1 MRPRWR
7 LYFTVG
13 FLLLSYAVLASIA
26 SQTPRV
32 PLKLEPGEAAAVSV
46 LRLNRGPLRMEAR
59 IPRNRFPPRNASD
72 QNEPPEGLARLEIE
86 VRPSWQEAVRY
97 AAGRTIAYSAMD
109 TSRGLAPLAESG
121 ERSASSAVFERG
133 RNHLSLRVTAVDP
146 PLLGEQVEIWVLPA
160 LGAKSAESE
169 VVWLSGSMLL
179 PIYAVPYLI
188 WGAVLLLL
196 QRRQKPVP
204 DE

>member
-1 MRPRWR
+1 MRLRWR

-13 FLLLSYAVLASIA
+13 LLLFGYAVLGSIA
-26 SQTPRV
+26 SQTPMV
-32 PLKLEPGEAAAVSV
+32 PLRLEPGEAVAVSV

-59 IPRNRFPPRNASD
+59 IPGNRFPPRNASD
-72 QNEPPEGLARLEIE
+72 QNEPPEGLGRLEIE
-86 VRPSWQEAVRY
+86 VLPSWQGAVRY
-97 AAGRTIAYSAMD
+97 AAGRTIAYSATD
-109 TSRGLAPLAESG
+109 TARGLAPFAGSG

-133 RNHLSLRVTAVDP
+133 RNHLSLRVTAADP
-146 PLLGEQVEIWVLPA
+146 PLLGERVEIWILPA
-160 LGAKSAESE
+160 LGAKSAEPE

-196 QRRQKPVP
+196 QKRAKPVP
-204 DE
+204 GK

>member
-1 MRPRWR
+1 MRLRWR

-13 FLLLSYAVLASIA
+13 LLLFGYAVLGSIA
-26 SQTPRV
+26 SQTPIA
-32 PLKLEPGEAAAVSV
+32 PLALKLGETAAVSV

-59 IPRNRFPPRNASD
+59 IPRNRFPARNAFD

-97 AAGRTIAYSAMD
+97 TAGRTIAYSATD
-109 TSRGLAPLAESG
+109 TARGLVPLAGSG
-121 ERSASSAVFERG
+121 ERSASSVVFERG
-133 RNHLSLRVTAVDP
+133 RNRLSLLVTAADP
-146 PLLGEQVEIWVLPA
+146 PLLGEQVEIWILPA
-160 LGAKSAESE
+160 LGAKSSE
-169 VVWLSGSMLL
+169 PGVVWLDGSILL

-196 QRRQKPVP
+196 QRGTKRGP
-204 DE
+204 DK

>member
-1 MRPRWR
+1 MRLRWR

-13 FLLLSYAVLASIA
+13 FLLLGYAVLASIA

-32 PLKLEPGEAAAVSV
+32 PLRLEPGEAAAVSV

-59 IPRNRFPPRNASD
+59 IPRNRFPARNASD

-86 VRPSWQEAVRY
+86 VLPSWQEAVRY
-97 AAGRTIAYSAMD
+97 AAGRTIAYSATD
-109 TSRGLAPLAESG
+109 TARGLAPLAGSG
-121 ERSASSAVFERG
+121 ERSASSVVFERG
-133 RNHLSLRVTAVDP
+133 RNRLSLRVAAVDP

-169 VVWLSGSMLL
+169 VVWLGGSMLL

-204 DE
+204 DK